1 MTHGHRDANVIFN
14 KKTKS
19 LEIFSWAL
27 IIVCKTSTR
36 VCYAS
41 LQMWNQRQKV
51 DFILKLIIK
60 VKRNKGD

>member
-1 MTHGHRDANVIFN
+1 MTHGCHFN
-14 KKTKS
+14 KKTKI
-19 LEIFSWAL
+19 LEIFSLLDSWAL